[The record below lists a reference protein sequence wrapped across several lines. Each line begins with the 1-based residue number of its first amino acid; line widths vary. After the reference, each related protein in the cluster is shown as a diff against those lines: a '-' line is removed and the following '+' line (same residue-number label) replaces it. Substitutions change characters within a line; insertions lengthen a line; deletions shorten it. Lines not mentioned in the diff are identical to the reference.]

1 LAAAF
6 EPFGLAAGLGTVNAA
21 ERAALY
27 ALAASLPGGKLG
39 KLDFGFATVFGNSD
53 GLRPFFFNIAEYIS
67 NLFNRF
73 TIVGPVSTIPGD

>member
-6 EPFGLAAGLGTVNAA
+6 EPFGLAAGLGTVKAA

-39 KLDFGFATVFGNSD
+39 KLDFVFGNSD
-53 GLRPFFFNIAEYIS
+53 GLRPFFFNIAEYVS

-73 TIVGPVSTIPGD
+73 TIVGPVSTIPGA